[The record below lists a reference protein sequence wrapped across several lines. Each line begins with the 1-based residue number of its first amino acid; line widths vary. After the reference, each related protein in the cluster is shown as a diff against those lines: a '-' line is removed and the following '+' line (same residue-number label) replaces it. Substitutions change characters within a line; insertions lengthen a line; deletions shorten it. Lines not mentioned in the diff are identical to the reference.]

1 MAGLLLPV
9 GGYKGYGLALV
20 VEILSSVLTGATFG
34 LRMSPMS
41 NEAVT
46 QDMGHFFIAMDID
59 QFIPLAEFRQRMEE
73 LMAEHR
79 DVPVANGVER
89 LYLPGEIEHL
99 RREQR
104 LVSGIPLEPYII
116 EALIGLGQELGLD
129 TQALRGE

>member
-1 MAGLLLPV
+1 
-9 GGYKGYGLALV
+9 
-20 VEILSSVLTGATFG
+20 
-34 LRMSPMS
+34 
-41 NEAVT
+41 
-46 QDMGHFFIAMDID
+46 MDIE
-59 QFIPLAEFRQRMEE
+59 QFIPLAEFRQRMNE

-116 EALIGLGQELGLD
+116 EALTQLGEELRLD
-129 TQALRGE
+129 TSILQL